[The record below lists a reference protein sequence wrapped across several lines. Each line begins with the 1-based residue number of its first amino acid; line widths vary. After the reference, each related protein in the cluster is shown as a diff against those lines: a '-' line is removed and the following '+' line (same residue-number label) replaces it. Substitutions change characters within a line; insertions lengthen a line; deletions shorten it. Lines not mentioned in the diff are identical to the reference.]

1 LAPALLPAGH
11 AGALVALFALV
22 ASLRTRLADDLHH
35 ALHVALTGE
44 TSGWYEGFTDLSSV
58 AKALETGW
66 VFTGQYSSHMDRRH
80 GRDPAGLGGERFVVC
95 SQNHDQVG
103 NRPFGDRLAALVG
116 PDLDAVASVL
126 VACSPFLPLL
136 FPDGRLPSP
145 RWWPVAWLAVVDIVV
160 LLVAVG
166 FTSPGLFG
174 GEPSPLAIIP
184 AGPAS
189 EAIGTLAAILTL
201 GAGVLCAGSLL
212 VRYRRVDSDER
223 QQLKWVAGAMAVFA
237 VSLVVSVLLPPID
250 TFAWVLPIVPIS
262 VGIAILR
269 YRLYDIDILIGRA
282 LAYVALSAL
291 LAGGYAASVALFQR
305 LFILVTGD
313 RSDAAIVITTLILAS
328 IFTPARKALEGVVER
343 RFRPPEAVAAPAPEA
358 VLVALDDP
366 QLERRIDAIARA
378 AVRDALRDRS

>member
-1 LAPALLPAGH
+1 MPPPEPDAGAARASAPA
-11 AGALVALFALV
+11 
-22 ASLRTRLADDLHH
+22 
-35 ALHVALTGE
+35 
-44 TSGWYEGFTDLSSV
+44 
-58 AKALETGW
+58 
-66 VFTGQYSSHMDRRH
+66 RR
-80 GRDPAGLGGERFVVC
+80 G
-95 SQNHDQVG
+95 
-103 NRPFGDRLAALVG
+103 RLAARLGLSTFLLVVLAALTLAVANGSWSVEVTLQLVAFASFAVVGAILLDQRAHPIGWICLAIGFGGAINGIAQEYGRFAAAHPGTPGASFVG
-116 PDLDAVASVL
+116 PLGLLIGFPLTAMAFT
-126 VACSPFLPLL
+126 FLPLL

-237 VSLVVSVLLPPID
+237 LSLVVSVLLPPID